1 MKTRLQKSLTGICLF
16 IILIGSTSVL
26 VTLDQTFGYF
36 GEPVEQAISWSE
48 DIMALQMAIVILRCV
63 SLMAF
68 FGCLLLFII
77 NFVHSIK
84 AGQLFP
90 RKSIPLLFVCAVVSF
105 IYFLCNDNLHIV
117 TSAERNFV
125 ITMESV
131 IVPLVILV
139 FAFMYKAAVQVSE
152 ENSLTI

>member
-1 MKTRLQKSLTGICLF
+1 MKKRLQKSLTGICLF
-16 IILIGSTSVL
+16 IILIGSASVL
-26 VTLDQTFGYF
+26 VTVDQTFGYF

-90 RKSIPLLFVCAVVSF
+90 RKSIPRLFVCAAVSF

>member
-1 MKTRLQKSLTGICLF
+1 MKKRLQKSLTGICLF
-16 IILIGSTSVL
+16 IILIGSASVL
-26 VTLDQTFGYF
+26 VTVDQTFGYF

-84 AGQLFP
+84 ADQLFP
-90 RKSIPLLFVCAVVSF
+90 RKSIPLLFVCAAVSF

>member
-1 MKTRLQKSLTGICLF
+1 MKKRLQKSLTGICLF

-26 VTLDQTFGYF
+26 VTVDQTFGYF

-90 RKSIPLLFVCAVVSF
+90 RKSIPQLFVCAAVSF

-125 ITMESV
+125 ITMESM
-131 IVPLVILV
+131 IVPMIILV
-139 FAFMYKAAVQVSE
+139 FAFMYKAAVQVYE

>member
-1 MKTRLQKSLTGICLF
+1 MSLTGICLF
-16 IILIGSTSVL
+16 IILIGSASVL
-26 VTLDQTFGYF
+26 VTIDQTFGYF

-90 RKSIPLLFVCAVVSF
+90 RKSISLLFVCAAVSF

>member
-1 MKTRLQKSLTGICLF
+1 MKKRLQKSLTGICLF
-16 IILIGSTSVL
+16 IILIGSASVL
-26 VTLDQTFGYF
+26 VTVDQTFGYF

-90 RKSIPLLFVCAVVSF
+90 RKSIPQLFVCAAVSF

-139 FAFMYKAAVQVSE
+139 FAFMYKAAVQVYE

>member
-1 MKTRLQKSLTGICLF
+1 MKKRLQKSLTGICLF

-26 VTLDQTFGYF
+26 VTVDQTFGYF

-90 RKSIPLLFVCAVVSF
+90 RKSIPQLFVCAAVSF

>member
-1 MKTRLQKSLTGICLF
+1 MKKRLQKSLTGICLF
-16 IILIGSTSVL
+16 IILIGSVSVL
-26 VTLDQTFGYF
+26 VTVDQTFGYF

-90 RKSIPLLFVCAVVSF
+90 RKSIPQLFVCAAVSF

>member
-1 MKTRLQKSLTGICLF
+1 MKKRLQKSLTGICLF

-26 VTLDQTFGYF
+26 VTVDQTFGYF

-84 AGQLFP
+84 ASQLFP
-90 RKSIPLLFVCAVVSF
+90 RKSIPLLFVCAAVSF

>member
-26 VTLDQTFGYF
+26 VTVDQTFGYF

>member
-1 MKTRLQKSLTGICLF
+1 MKKRLQKSLTGICLF

-26 VTLDQTFGYF
+26 VTVDQTFGYF

-48 DIMALQMAIVILRCV
+48 EIMALQMAIVILRCV

-90 RKSIPLLFVCAVVSF
+90 RKSIPMLFVCTAVSF

>member
-1 MKTRLQKSLTGICLF
+1 M
-16 IILIGSTSVL
+16 
-26 VTLDQTFGYF
+26 
-36 GEPVEQAISWSE
+36 
-48 DIMALQMAIVILRCV
+48 
-63 SLMAF
+63 
-68 FGCLLLFII
+68 
-77 NFVHSIK
+77 
-84 AGQLFP
+84 
-90 RKSIPLLFVCAVVSF
+90 LFVCAAVSF

-139 FAFMYKAAVQVSE
+139 FGFMYKAAVQVSE

>member
-1 MKTRLQKSLTGICLF
+1 MKKRLQKSLTGIYLF
-16 IILIGSTSVL
+16 ILFIGALSSL
-26 VTLDQTFGYF
+26 VTVDQTFGYF

-48 DIMALQMAIVILRCV
+48 DIMALQMTIAIARCV

-68 FGCLLLFII
+68 FGSLLLFIV
-77 NFVHSIK
+77 NFIRSIK

-90 RKSIPLLFVCAVVSF
+90 KRSIPMLFVCAATSF

-117 TSAERNFV
+117 TCGERNFV
-125 ITMESV
+125 TTMES
-131 IVPLVILV
+131 IILPLIILV
-139 FAFMYKAAVQVSE
+139 FAFIYKAAVQVYE

>member
-1 MKTRLQKSLTGICLF
+1 MKKRLQKSLTGICLF
-16 IILIGSTSVL
+16 IILIGAVSVL
-26 VTLDQTFGYF
+26 ATVDQTFGYF

-90 RKSIPLLFVCAVVSF
+90 RKSIPLLFVCAAVSF

>member
-1 MKTRLQKSLTGICLF
+1 MKKRLQKSLTGICLF

-26 VTLDQTFGYF
+26 VTVDQTFGYF

-90 RKSIPLLFVCAVVSF
+90 RKSIPLLFVCAAVSF